1 MVMSESSGLQ
11 EIRELLQVI
20 SQKLDLLL
28 EERETAAL
36 MKLSEESLKGFL
48 EGEPDL
54 YTDEDLK
61 VRYS

>member
-1 MVMSESSGLQ
+1 MSESSGLQ

-28 EERETAAL
+28 GERETAAL

>member
-28 EERETAAL
+28 GERETAAL

-61 VRYS
+61 VRYF

>member
-1 MVMSESSGLQ
+1 MVMSESSELH

-20 SQKLDLLL
+20 NQKIDLIL
-28 EERETAAL
+28 EERESAAL
-36 MKLSEESLKGFL
+36 MKLSEESLREFL
-48 EGEPDL
+48 ESEPNL

>member
-28 EERETAAL
+28 GERETAAL